1 MPSNQKQLP
10 PTHYDGLLKSDPEL
24 FESVKQDLQ
33 RGIEGPVN
41 SVDELPNFI
50 SYAERRMD
58 LFMDDMASQL
68 ENVLGYRPQGQEL
81 NSLVSQAVNLYEVG
95 QNFSVNYQSVFNF
108 ERFDRKTFY
117 LTDAIVERLLV
128 TDLDAPSDYLH
139 LPFPSCMFVMDS
151 ALAKEALHG
160 LFETEGERSDATITV
175 YAYET
180 AYRGLRKI
188 VFAVFQSKGGRVPFF
203 AKRELL
209 IHPDW
214 RIEDSLKTDWDQLY
228 GKYPD
233 WEAGAGE
240 DTIGDLL
247 GEQAGESVFYTSGLP
262 FFRLLVNAILYLAS
276 NDPDVKAMASPR
288 SDLQKK
294 LDSASSRAK
303 KKRLRNAIGKSS
315 HLDGSSV
322 GSELQPINVHKID
335 SVPLGAQGVTGT
347 LTKRFLVRGHW
358 RNQAHGAGLKQR
370 KLMYIQPHFKGP
382 EVGEIQNKPYVVR

>member
-1 MPSNQKQLP
+1 MPNNQSRLP
-10 PTHYDGLLKSDPEL
+10 PTHYDGLLKTDPEL
-24 FESVKQDLQ
+24 FASVKKDLQ
-33 RGIEGPVN
+33 RGIDGPVS

-50 SYAERRMD
+50 PYAEREMD
-58 LFMDDMASQL
+58 LFMEDVADSL
-68 ENVLGYRPQGQEL
+68 KNVLGYKPQGQEL
-81 NSLVSQAVNLYEVG
+81 NSLASQHINLYQVG
-95 QNFSVNYQSVFNF
+95 QSFAFNYQCVFNF

-128 TDLDAPSDYLH
+128 TDLDAPSEYLH
-139 LPFPSCMFVMDS
+139 LPFPSCMFVMNS
-151 ALAKEALHG
+151 ALAREALSG
-160 LFETEGERSDATITV
+160 LFKAESERSDAPITI

-180 AYRGLRKI
+180 AYRGLRKM
-188 VFAVFQSKGGRVPFF
+188 VFAVFQSKGGDVHSF

-228 GKYPD
+228 DKYPD
-233 WEAGAGE
+233 WEAGAGV
-240 DTIGDLL
+240 DSIGDLL
-247 GEQAGESVFYTSGLP
+247 DEQASESVFYTSGLS

-288 SDLQKK
+288 SDLEKM
-294 LDSASSRAK
+294 LDNASSRAK
-303 KKRLRNAIGKSS
+303 KKKLRNAIGKVS
-315 HLDGSSV
+315 HLDGSVV
-322 GSELQPINVHKID
+322 GSALQPINVHKVD
-335 SVPLGAQGVTGT
+335 AVPSDAHGSTVT

-382 EVGEIQNKPYVVR
+382 EVGEVRNKPYVVR